1 MPAAPSSDFRITFD
15 PGTIAEIAGR
25 YAYAADEEPKLEGQ
39 RARQRGYYTRPEFMV
54 VCRWKSPRSAGKAE
68 RNSPADVRRA
78 TRIAL
83 RDRDEVARMQALIS
97 LAGVGV
103 PVASTLLHFAFPRQY
118 PILDYRALESLG
130 QKRRS
135 TYPVSFWLRY
145 LEACRRIAGENH
157 VSLRTLDKALWQH
170 SRDATG
176 ASRPLG

>member
-1 MPAAPSSDFRITFD
+1 MPAVPSSDFRITFD
-15 PGTIAEIAGR
+15 PGKIAEIAGR
-25 YAYAADEEPKLEGQ
+25 YAYATDQQPKSAGQ
-39 RARQRGYYTRPEFMV
+39 GARERGYYTRREFMV

-83 RDRDEVARMQALIS
+83 RDRDEEARMQALTS

-103 PVASTLLHFAFPRQY
+103 PVASTLLHFAFPTRY

-135 TYPVSFWLRY
+135 TYPISFWLRY
-145 LEACRRIAGENH
+145 LEACRRIARESH

-170 SRDATG
+170 SRERQSIDD
-176 ASRPLG
+176 R